1 MLRFMGKPSK
11 VLRDYLRRLGKRG
24 GKARLKTM
32 TKQQRHESA
41 RNAARA
47 RWNKRRQYPPTS

>member
-11 VLRDYLRRLGKRG
+11 ALRDYLRRLGKRG

-32 TKQQRHESA
+32 TKEQRHQSA
-41 RNAARA
+41 KKAARA
-47 RWNKRRQYPPTS
+47 RWNRHPQHPPS